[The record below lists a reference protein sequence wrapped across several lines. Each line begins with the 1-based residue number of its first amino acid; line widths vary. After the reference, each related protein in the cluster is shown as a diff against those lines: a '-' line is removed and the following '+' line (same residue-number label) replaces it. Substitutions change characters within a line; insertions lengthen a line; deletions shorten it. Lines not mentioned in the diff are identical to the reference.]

1 MRLLSAVTFFD
12 ASTFGR
18 ASGVF
23 RMMRQLVRALP
34 PLRRTFQYHRYA
46 FGPVN

>member
-1 MRLLSAVTFFD
+1 MIK
-12 ASTFGR
+12 
-18 ASGVF
+18 
-23 RMMRQLVRALP
+23 QLVRALP